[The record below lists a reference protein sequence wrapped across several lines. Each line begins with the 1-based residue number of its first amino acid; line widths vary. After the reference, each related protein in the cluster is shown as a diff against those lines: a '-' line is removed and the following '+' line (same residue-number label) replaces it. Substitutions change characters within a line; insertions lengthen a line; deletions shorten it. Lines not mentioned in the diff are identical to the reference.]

1 MFVHCGGCEL
11 RCTEAHVEV
20 GSWWTSAGGWNL
32 GCGRRNAIQ
41 GPVAKPLLGYEVGS
55 TKGDGGCRWSL
66 GPNVGAGVDEG
77 ASAALSVQ
85 VVARKQHAV
94 CE

>member
-1 MFVHCGGCEL
+1 M
-11 RCTEAHVEV
+11 V
-20 GSWWTSAGGWNL
+20 GEILEPYCKTIIGVRSGMHKGRWARADGGW
-32 GCGRRNAIQ
+32 
-41 GPVAKPLLGYEVGS
+41 
-55 TKGDGGCRWSL
+55 RWSP
-66 GPNVGAGVDEG
+66 GHNVVTGVDEG